1 MTVAE
6 NVAFPFTVARHKRY
20 TRAEIADGVKRA
32 LATVDLDGFQERSAT
47 RLSGGQQQRVALAR
61 AIVHEPRLLLLDE
74 PLSNLDAQLRDDM
87 RGELKRLQSKI
98 GITTVYVTHDQSEAL
113 ALSDRI
119 AVIDQG
125 RITQIGT
132 PHDIYFR
139 PANPFVARFVGATN
153 LLAGRLIGS
162 SDGRGEVDVLGG
174 RRIRCLVPQGI
185 EAAAAV
191 SVSIRPESIQ
201 LVLPG
206 SSANGKDNC
215 LAGRI
220 SGVTFLGAAC
230 RVDVMSD
237 GVSLHVT
244 TPADMTLPADG
255 EVLLL
260 FPPERTVALPGGC
273 RKRIASRRTHATE
286 FSHAR
291 STTWLPKNTRRS
303 WSRRAKASLGSP
315 STGPTSATPCR
326 RSSISTWTTCS
337 TISRSTTR
345 PRFWW

>member
-1 MTVAE
+1 MTVFD
-6 NVAFPFTVARHKRY
+6 NVAFPFTVGRHRGSS
-20 TRAEIADGVKRA
+20 RADVAAAVKRA
-32 LATVDLDGFQERSAT
+32 LTIVDLDGFQARSAT

-119 AVIDQG
+119 AVIDKG

-162 SDGRGEVDVLGG
+162 ADGRGEVEVLSG
-174 RRIRCLVPQGI
+174 RHIRCLVPQGI
-185 EAAAAV
+185 GDPATV

-201 LVLPG
+201 LVAAG
-206 SSANGKDNC
+206 ARAADGQNC

-220 SGVTFLGAAC
+220 SGVTFLGATC

-237 GVSLHVT
+237 GVNLHVT
-244 TPADMTLPADG
+244 APADMVLPADG

-260 FPPERTVALPGGC
+260 FAAERTVALPG
-273 RKRIASRRTHATE
+273 RVS
-286 FSHAR
+286 
-291 STTWLPKNTRRS
+291 
-303 WSRRAKASLGSP
+303 
-315 STGPTSATPCR
+315 
-326 RSSISTWTTCS
+326 
-337 TISRSTTR
+337 
-345 PRFWW
+345 